1 MRKPKAVA
9 LAATAVLAGWLSVPG
24 CGLDP
29 DPLQP
34 PQPPGHT
41 LAYVS
46 SGLGNADDIFVLSA
60 DAATDDNLTNFAAYD
75 SWPAWSPD
83 GTQMAFESNRDDPMF
98 TEIYVVQVD
107 SGYLTRL
114 TADTGFADAQP
125 AWSPLGNRIAFVSDR
140 DSAGFDI
147 YLMNTDGGSVK
158 RLTTDAENSVQPAWS
173 PDGGTLAFATDRNG
187 APGEIYVMDTTG
199 GNLLNLTNHTASDLT
214 PTWSPDGT
222 EIAFMS
228 DRDSSSFAIFI
239 MNATGGNVRRVSPAF
254 PPCGVPS
261 WSPDGARLAFECD
274 ADVYVVNT
282 DGTGLS
288 RITRTGNTQRSETQP
303 RWKPVP

>member
-1 MRKPKAVA
+1 MIARAVA
-9 LAATAVLAGWLSVPG
+9 ALSTLTLLGLAG
-24 CGLDP
+24 CGLEP
-29 DPLQP
+29 EPLLP
-34 PQPPGHT
+34 PLPPGQP

-46 SGLGNADDIFVLSA
+46 SGLANADDIFVLSA
-60 DAATDDNLTNFAAYD
+60 NAESDVNVTRFASYD

-83 GTQMAFESNRDDPMF
+83 GTHMAFESNRDDPLF
-98 TEIYVVQVD
+98 TEIYVVEVD
-107 SGYLTRL
+107 SGFVRRL
-114 TADTGFADAQP
+114 TGDTGFADAQP

-147 YLMNTDGGSVK
+147 YLMNPDGGSVK
-158 RLTTDAENSVQPAWS
+158 RLTADSSNSVQPAWS
-173 PDGGTLAFATDRNG
+173 PDGTKLAFATDRD
-187 APGEIYVMDTTG
+187 APAGEIYVMDTAG
-199 GNLLNLTNHTASDLT
+199 GNLVNLTNNTASDLT
-214 PTWSPDGT
+214 PAWSPDGS

-228 DRDSSSFAIFI
+228 DRDSSAFGIFV
-239 MNATGGNVRRVSPAF
+239 MNPAGGNIRRVSPAS

-274 ADVYVVNT
+274 ADIYVVNA
-282 DGTGLS
+282 DGTGLA

>member
-1 MRKPKAVA
+1 MGRTTVV
-9 LAATAVLAGWLSVPG
+9 LAAIPILAALGIASCNLEPE
-24 CGLDP
+24 
-29 DPLQP
+29 PLQP
-34 PQPPGHT
+34 PLAPGHPI
-41 LAYVS
+41 AYVS

-60 DAATDDNLTNFAAYD
+60 DAQRDVNVTRFASYD

-83 GTQMAFESNRDDPMF
+83 GSQMAFESNRDDPMF

-147 YLMNTDGGSVK
+147 YLMNTAGGSVK
-158 RLTTDAENSVQPAWS
+158 RLTTDSANSAQPTWS
-173 PDGGTLAFATDRNG
+173 PDGSKLAFATDRD
-187 APGEIYVMDTTG
+187 APAGEIYVMDTSG
-199 GNLLNLTNHTASDLT
+199 GNLVNLTNNTASDLT
-214 PTWSPDGT
+214 PAWSPSGT

-228 DRDSSSFAIFI
+228 DRDSSAFGVFVMSS
-239 MNATGGNVRRVSPAF
+239 TGGNVRRVSPAS

-274 ADVYVVNT
+274 ADIYVVNA
-282 DGTGLS
+282 DGTGLA